1 MAVRFLLPAYL
12 RPYAGARPGL
22 ELEALPA
29 TVREA
34 FEALRAVHPGV
45 LDRVLTEQG
54 EVRRHVNV
62 FVGEESIR
70 YTGGLDTPLADGA
83 EIAIVPAVSG
93 G

>member
-12 RPYAGARPGL
+12 RPYAGARPDL
-22 ELEALPA
+22 ELDASPA

-34 FEALRAVHPGV
+34 LEALRALHPGV

-70 YTGGLDTPLADGA
+70 YSGGLDTPLADGA

>member
-1 MAVRFLLPAYL
+1 MAVRFILPAYL
-12 RPYAGARPGL
+12 RPFAQERSGL
-22 ELEALPA
+22 ELDASPA
-29 TVREA
+29 TVRDA
-34 FEALRAVHPGV
+34 LEALRALHPGV

-70 YTGGLDTPLADGA
+70 HTGGLETPLADGS
-83 EIAIVPAVSG
+83 EISIVPAVSG